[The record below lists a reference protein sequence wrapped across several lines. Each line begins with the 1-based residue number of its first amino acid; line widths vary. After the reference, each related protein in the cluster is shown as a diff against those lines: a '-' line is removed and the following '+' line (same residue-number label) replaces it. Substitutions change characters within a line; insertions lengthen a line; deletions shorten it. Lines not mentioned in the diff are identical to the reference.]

1 MQMTIG
7 TNVQATYGQNIEI
20 NCGPK
25 KLELNNTADPVSII
39 LCDVMGAAI
48 VVFVLAYHGLES
60 DHDRTKLALGFQ
72 VLIEVLIL
80 TLVAV
85 ASTKEQLKNKDDQDR
100 RKALFK
106 YDIEFAAWIKKVLAS
121 KEFAEGV
128 GTTFA
133 ALVALAIAAYLVEE
147 KKTVQIPVEK
157 PTPTGPYE

>member
-1 MQMTIG
+1 
-7 TNVQATYGQNIEI
+7 
-20 NCGPK
+20 
-25 KLELNNTADPVSII
+25 
-39 LCDVMGAAI
+39 
-48 VVFVLAYHGLES
+48 
-60 DHDRTKLALGFQ
+60 
-72 VLIEVLIL
+72 VLIL

-85 ASTKEQLKNKDDQDR
+85 ASTKEQLKNNDDQDR